1 MSAPDPTGPWGGDG
15 RARLFGVYP
24 AVVTDVQDPD
34 AQGRVQVRLPWVGEE
49 EGHRARV
56 WARLATMMAGQAR
69 GTWFIPEPGDEVLIA
84 FMGGD
89 PRHPVV
95 TGALWNGLD
104 APPESMSPNN
114 DVRSITSR
122 SGHRLTLDDRSG
134 AGRVELH
141 TSQGHHLTLD
151 EAAGGTVTLAH
162 AGGASLSID
171 AAGKVTITAVSTVSV
186 SAPAGMEITAPQVSV
201 NAPMV
206 RCSGVVEVQTLIATM
221 VSSTMY
227 TPGAGNVW

>member
-1 MSAPDPTGPWGGDG
+1 MSAPEPSGPWGGDG

-56 WARLATMMAGQAR
+56 WARLATMMAGAGR

-95 TGALWNGLD
+95 TGALWNGVD
-104 APPESMSPNN
+104 APPESMSANN
-114 DVRSITSR
+114 DVRAIVSR
-122 SGHRLTLDDRSG
+122 AGHRITLDDTEGAGKLELRTSGGHVLTLDD
-134 AGRVELH
+134 
-141 TSQGHHLTLD
+141 
-151 EAAGGTVTLAH
+151 AAGGVITLEH
-162 AGGASLSID
+162 SGGASLVID
-171 AAGKVTITAVSTVSV
+171 ASGKVTVTAISKMKLD
-186 SAPAGMEITAPQVSV
+186 APAGLDIQSSLVKV
-201 NAPMV
+201 DAPMV
-206 RCSGVVEVQTLIATM
+206 KCSGVVQCETLIATM
-221 VSSTMY
+221 VCGTAY